1 MNKDKD
7 KIDNY
12 KLLVKS
18 KKIVIVYFYSKEC
31 EKTNNIYKS
40 LAKKNNVLL
49 IKYDVED
56 IKNNKLIQELDVKI
70 YPYFYIYKNGEMID
84 QILGTLNVDKI
95 LSQYVYT

>member
-1 MNKDKD
+1 MNKDKID
-7 KIDNY
+7 KY
-12 KLLVKS
+12 KFLVQS

-31 EKTNNIYKS
+31 IKTNTIYDS

-49 IKYDVED
+49 LKYDVED
-56 IKNNKLIQELDVKI
+56 IKNKKLIEELDVKI

>member
-1 MNKDKD
+1 MNKE
-7 KIDNY
+7 ILDNY
-12 KLLVKS
+12 EFLVKS

-31 EKTNNIYKS
+31 IKTNKIYDS
-40 LAKKNNVLL
+40 LEKKNNVLL
-49 IKYDVED
+49 LKYDVEN
-56 IKNNKLIQELDVKI
+56 IKNKKLIQVLDVKV